1 MATKLSFGLKL
12 QQNSSWA
19 VFSIYFNHILTSSE
33 DKNALHFLDKL
44 ENCNNSVLD
53 ATTMLV
59 TYIFFTWVLTS
70 VCPYIVHNDRFCLI
84 FSKNH
89 EMF

>member
-1 MATKLSFGLKL
+1 MAMKLIFGLKL
-12 QQNSSWA
+12 QHNSSWA
-19 VFSIYFNHILTSSE
+19 ILFYLFNHIFTDSE
-33 DKNALHFLDKL
+33 DKNALHFLGNL
-44 ENCNNSVLD
+44 ENCNHSVFD

-84 FSKNH
+84 LSKNH
-89 EMF
+89 EIF

>member
-1 MATKLSFGLKL
+1 MSMKLIFGLKL
-12 QQNSSWA
+12 QHNSSWA
-19 VFSIYFNHILTSSE
+19 VFSICFNHIFTDSG
-33 DKNALHFLDKL
+33 DKNALHFLEKF
-44 ENCNNSVLD
+44 ENCNHSVLD